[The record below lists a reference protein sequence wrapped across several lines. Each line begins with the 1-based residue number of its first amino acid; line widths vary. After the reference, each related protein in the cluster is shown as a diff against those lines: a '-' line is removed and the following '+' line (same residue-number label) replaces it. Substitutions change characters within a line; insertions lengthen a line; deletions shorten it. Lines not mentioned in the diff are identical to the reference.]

1 MISKLPIISSPVTF
15 ADSANAARGIFEK
28 NISED
33 FARQLAL
40 YLSSRYVKLCNSG
53 IAAYYIILKALKARY
68 NKYEVIIPAYTA
80 GCLVTALR
88 KAGLKPVL
96 CDISLADFNADAN
109 EMINLISDRT
119 LAVTCIHMFGIGM
132 ESIERVR
139 ESLPPA
145 TVLIED
151 CAQSM
156 GSMINGRIAGS
167 FGDVGF
173 FSFNRGKNLPIS
185 GGGCISTNSDILW
198 GIINSQS
205 AVMTE
210 KSRPGLSDI
219 IKSLAF
225 TFASNPR
232 VYGMLYPAISRF
244 KETVPP
250 DDVDVGMPTDFQ
262 AALGAILIKK
272 KEAIFAKR
280 RGNGIKLINALKDI
294 KGILLPVISS
304 GNSPVFNRMPLVFE
318 DAGMLTRA
326 EKLLWAKGIE
336 SSRMYIRPLHHMFDL
351 GYKGS
356 DFPHAN
362 YFAQRLLTLPVHQAV
377 TDNHI
382 EIIACAIKDALK

>member
-1 MISKLPIISSPVTF
+1 MVAKLPIISSPVTF
-15 ADSANAARGIFEK
+15 ADSANAARGLFEK
-28 NISED
+28 NISEE
-33 FARQLAL
+33 FVRQLAL
-40 YLSSRYVKLCNSG
+40 YLSSKHVKLFNSG
-53 IAAYYIILKALKARY
+53 IAAYYVILKALKARY
-68 NKYEVIIPAYTA
+68 NKHEVIIPAYTA

-88 KAGLKPVL
+88 KAGLRPVL

-109 EMINLISDRT
+109 EMMNLISDRT

-156 GSMINGRIAGS
+156 GSMINGRMAGS

-198 GIINSQS
+198 GIINNQS
-205 AVMTE
+205 AVAPE
-210 KSRPGLSDI
+210 RSRPGLSDV

-232 VYGMLYPAISRF
+232 VYGMFYSVVSRF
-244 KETVPP
+244 KETMPP
-250 DDVDVGMPTDFQ
+250 EDVYVGTPSNFQ
-262 AALGAILIKK
+262 TALGAILMN
-272 KEAIFAKR
+272 KEEGIFAKR
-280 RGNGIKLINALKDI
+280 RDNGMKLISALKDI

-304 GNSPVFNRMPLVFE
+304 GNSPVFNRMPVVFE

-326 EKLLWAKGIE
+326 ERLLWAKGIE

-351 GYKGS
+351 GYCGS

-362 YFAQRLLTLPVHQAV
+362 YFVQRLLTLPVHQAV
-377 TDNHI
+377 TDYHV